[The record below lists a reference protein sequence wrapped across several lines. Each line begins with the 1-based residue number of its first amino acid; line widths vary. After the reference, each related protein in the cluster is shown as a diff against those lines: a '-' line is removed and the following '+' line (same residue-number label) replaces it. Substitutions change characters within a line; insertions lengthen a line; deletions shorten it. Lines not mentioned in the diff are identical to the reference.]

1 MFWRTPNELQN
12 PDKVKRMKE
21 NQRDIKVTSGMLK
34 AWDAEME
41 RLKKENEQLRQN
53 NKALGGELTYFKE
66 LSAEYEDEINFK
78 TRQNNALKLRCSSY
92 SLRIGKLETE
102 IADMKFTQKMLNSEE
117 AGRAFARELL
127 GKPMTEEE
135 LAIEAAE
142 NAYIP
147 YVGDDF

>member
-1 MFWRTPNELQN
+1 MLQ
-12 PDKVKRMKE
+12 
-21 NQRDIKVTSGMLK
+21 

-41 RLKKENEQLRQN
+41 RLKKENEQLRQD
-53 NKALGGELTYFKE
+53 NKVLGGELTYFKE

-78 TRQNNALKLRCSSY
+78 TRQNNALKLRCSNY
-92 SLRIGKLETE
+92 SLRIGKLQTE

-127 GKPMTEEE
+127 GKPMTHED

-142 NAYIP
+142 NAHVLYN
-147 YVGDDF
+147 GDDF